1 MRARP
6 KPSQGVIFACPDRGQ
21 IGCFPIDNNMRK
33 VLRQIDGHRSLASV
47 AFAAGLTMTE
57 MQETIRALVQ
67 MELIVPVESEFGKY
81 HGETH

>member
-1 MRARP
+1 MQVKP
-6 KPSQGVIFACPDRGQ
+6 KPTRGIIFACSDRRSFD
-21 IGCFPIDNNMRK
+21 CLPIDNNMRK

-67 MELIVPVESEFGKY
+67 MELIEPVESQIQIY
-81 HGETH
+81 HRETH